1 MAIQV
6 GGTTVIDNSRNLT
19 NVVGATLSGTLTTT
33 KIAETVVALGNTGTA
48 QTINL
53 SNGTVFTATLT
64 GNCTFTVSNAA
75 TVASFILILTNDGTA
90 GRSVAWAGGTFTF
103 AGGSGSLNR
112 TTGSSGVDIWV
123 FTTVDGGTN
132 WRGNIAFKDVKS

>member
-1 MAIQV
+1 MAIQI

-19 NVVGATLSGTLTTT
+19 NIAAATLSGQLTTT
-33 KIAETVVALGNTGTA
+33 KIGETVVALGNTGTA

-53 SNGTVFTATLT
+53 NNGTVFTATLT

-75 TVASFILILTNDGTA
+75 TVASFVLILTNDGTA
-90 GRSVAWAGGTFTF
+90 GRTVAWSGGTFTF
-103 AGGSGSLNR
+103 AGGASGIGR
-112 TTGSSGVDIWV
+112 TTGASGVDIWV

-132 WRGNIAFKDVKS
+132 WRGNIGMKDVKA

>member
-33 KIAETVVALGNTGTA
+33 KIAETAVALGNTGTA
-48 QTINL
+48 QNINL
-53 SNGTVFTATLT
+53 NNGTVFTATLT
-64 GNCTFTVSNAA
+64 GNCTFTVQNAA
-75 TVASFILILTNDGTA
+75 SIASFILVLTNDGSA

-103 AGGSGSLNR
+103 AQGSANLNR
-112 TTGSSGVDIWV
+112 ASGANAVEIWA
-123 FTTVDGGTN
+123 FTTVDGGSN
-132 WRGNIAFKDVKS
+132 WRGNIVMRDIKS